1 MVAIFIL
8 ILWTTFLFAKELK
21 IQEAIDLALKNS
33 PIIKASQRD
42 VKAQEL
48 ELKAAKGA
56 LFPRIKLEET
66 YTRTD
71 VPAYA
76 FMSKLNQE
84 RITLQDFDP
93 AKLNNPPAINN
104 FETKISLE
112 VPIWLG
118 GKIQSAKRMAEH
130 EYKAVSLEASRKEEE
145 VIRQVYHTYVDVALA
160 KEAVEVSKQAVEDA
174 KEHLRLAEQ
183 MHKVGMGLLSDVLR
197 AQVYLS
203 KAQENLEKAERN
215 YSVANKKVVHKIRI
229 NIATMFL
236 LLSGITI

>member
-84 RITLQDFDP
+84 RIT
-93 AKLNNPPAINN
+93 K
-104 FETKISLE
+104 KKVCVSLMAC
-112 VPIWLG
+112 VYGLYPFKPCLVQFCLC
-118 GKIQSAKRMAEH
+118 IQNIHHSG
-130 EYKAVSLEASRKEEE
+130 KAVF
-145 VIRQVYHTYVDVALA
+145 IP
-160 KEAVEVSKQAVEDA
+160 
-174 KEHLRLAEQ
+174 
-183 MHKVGMGLLSDVLR
+183 
-197 AQVYLS
+197 
-203 KAQENLEKAERN
+203 
-215 YSVANKKVVHKIRI
+215 
-229 NIATMFL
+229 
-236 LLSGITI
+236 